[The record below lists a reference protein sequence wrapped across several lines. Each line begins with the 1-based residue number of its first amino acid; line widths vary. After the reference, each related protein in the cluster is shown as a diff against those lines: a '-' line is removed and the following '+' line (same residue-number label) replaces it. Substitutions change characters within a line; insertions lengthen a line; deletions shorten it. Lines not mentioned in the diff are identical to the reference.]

1 MLLYTQKTQ
10 YKVESTST
18 SAYASRRQCTR
29 AAARVFDR
37 GVWGVS
43 TATTT
48 VVIRG
53 FCVVHFPTQIGEH
66 RRERDKEQPKNRGW
80 MLPVLCAY
88 FGGALSPYKIGISV
102 GFDFHDQD
110 RTYRHGKS
118 PTFTSLFSCFCF
130 LQQGRRS
137 ASWAYEGFQEGRRCP
152 RVPREPLH

>member
-1 MLLYTQKTQ
+1 MHNRQTDPGF
-10 YKVESTST
+10 SGR
-18 SAYASRRQCTR
+18 AQCTR

-80 MLPVLCAY
+80 MPSVLRAY
-88 FGGALSPYKIGISV
+88 LEVRYHPTRSEFWCVSIFMISIV
-102 GFDFHDQD
+102 
-110 RTYRHGKS
+110 TYRPPKS
-118 PTFTSLFSCFCF
+118 PIFTPLLCC
-130 LQQGRRS
+130 LHRDP
-137 ASWAYEGFQEGRRCP
+137 AWAREATWVEEAP
-152 RVPREPLH
+152 RAVADGPHLRQWPIW

>member
-1 MLLYTQKTQ
+1 MHNRQTDPGF
-10 YKVESTST
+10 SGR
-18 SAYASRRQCTR
+18 AQCTR

-53 FCVVHFPTQIGEH
+53 FSVVHFPTQIGEH
-66 RRERDKEQPKNRGW
+66 RRERGKEQPKNRGW
-80 MLPVLCAY
+80 MLPVHMGLV
-88 FGGALSPYKIGISV
+88 GGALSLYKNGISV

-110 RTYRHGKS
+110 RTYRHGQS
-118 PTFTSLFSCFCF
+118 PRVTSLFSCFCF

-137 ASWAYEGFQEGRRCP
+137 ASWAYVGFQEGRRCP
-152 RVPREPLH
+152 RVPREPLR